1 MLHKMVI
8 VYIKLISVVFNKSLI
23 MWIIVNGVAKQNKDL
38 SSYLRLFSVLLQ
50 FAVSVTLVAPVC
62 TLWVGSTG
70 ELWEEVE

>member
-50 FAVSVTLVAPVC
+50 FAVSVALVVPVC
-62 TLWVGSTG
+62 IVWVGSTG
-70 ELWEEVE
+70 ELWEEVK

>member
-50 FAVSVTLVAPVC
+50 FAVSVTLVVPVC
-62 TLWVGSTG
+62 TVWVGSTG

>member
-1 MLHKMVI
+1 
-8 VYIKLISVVFNKSLI
+8 